1 MIIHNVEQNTDEWM
15 ELRAGKPT
23 ASKFASL
30 VTSKG
35 EPSKS
40 MPEYAITLAAD
51 LYAGVAGLDQW
62 RGNASTERGHEMED
76 RARAY
81 YENSF
86 PDRKVTQ
93 VGFVT
98 DDDER
103 AGCSP
108 DSLVDDDGSLEIKC
122 QEAKGHIA
130 TLLYFRKHGY
140 QMSAH
145 IVQPQGQILIAERE
159 WCDLLYWHPELPA
172 LLIRCEPDEKIL
184 TNLQLQIGSCIDE
197 RDRIIR
203 VLNEF

>member
-1 MIIHNVEQNTDEWM
+1 MIIHNVEQNTEEWM

-23 ASKFASL
+23 ASNAAKL

-40 MPEYAITLAAD
+40 MPEYAIQLAAD

-86 PDRKVTQ
+86 PDREVTR
-93 VGFVT
+93 VGFIT
-98 DDDER
+98 DDDESC
-103 AGCSP
+103 GCSP
-108 DSLVDDDGSLEIKC
+108 DSLVDDDGVLEIKC

-130 TLLYFRKHGY
+130 TLLYYKKHGH
-140 QMSAH
+140 QTSVHVA
-145 IVQPQGQILIAERE
+145 QPQGQILIAERD
-159 WCDLLYWHPELPA
+159 WTDLLYWHPELPA
-172 LLIRCEPDEKIL
+172 LLIRCEPDERIIV
-184 TNLQLQIGSCIDE
+184 NLRLQIAGCIDE
-197 RDRIIR
+197 RDRVIKI
-203 VLNEF
+203 LNEF